1 MTNEVP
7 ERIADYR
14 PSDEQVAGLSSAA
27 NLAQVVVFPRR
38 DGLYPGVAS
47 DFVALLR
54 ETGVKVAY
62 ATDPTAA
69 KAWEHKSGIE
79 QVLPAILIAV
89 GDVGTVV
96 STIDAIAS
104 VVSAVLER
112 HGPKSQVFLDA
123 GRRKDADGGTV
134 EWVSLK
140 ATGDP
145 KANRQMVKDVL
156 RGLFED

>member
-1 MTNEVP
+1 MANDLP
-7 ERIADYR
+7 ERIAGNR
-14 PSDEQVAGLSSAA
+14 PSDEQVAGTSAENPA
-27 NLAQVVVFPRR
+27 EVIVFPRR
-38 DGLYPGVAS
+38 DGLYPGVTS

-54 ETGVKVAY
+54 EAGVNVAY

-79 QVLPAILIAV
+79 QVLPAILIAI
-89 GDVGTVV
+89 GDVGTVF

-104 VVSAVLER
+104 VVSWVLER
-112 HGPKSQVFLDA
+112 HGPRSQVFLDA
-123 GRRKDADGGTV
+123 GRRKAADGATV

-145 KANRQMVKDVL
+145 KTSERMVKEAL
-156 RGLFED
+156 RRLFED